1 MKTIKERAKEAVIDP
16 LDPDEMLPVRLGYLS
31 MLERRGFVAGAM
43 SERNELLRWRNP
55 KDSPERGKD
64 VLLKIQLVG
73 NDETM
78 YSVGYWYDSYFS
90 NTLGHHGVVI
100 GWRPIY
106 ETNRTMD
113 ILTPH
118 DGVTNDKIAKAQ
130 IEAVER
136 KQNEYKLIGQLGSGG
151 PGSYPL

>member
-16 LDPDEMLPVRLGYLS
+16 LDPDEMLPVRL
-31 MLERRGFVAGAM
+31 GFVAGAM

-106 ETNRTMD
+106 E
-113 ILTPH
+113 
-118 DGVTNDKIAKAQ
+118 
-130 IEAVER
+130 
-136 KQNEYKLIGQLGSGG
+136 NE
-151 PGSYPL
+151 

>member
-43 SERNELLRWRNP
+43 SERSELLRWRNP

-90 NTLGHHGVVI
+90 NTPGHHGVVI

-106 ETNRTMD
+106 E
-113 ILTPH
+113 
-118 DGVTNDKIAKAQ
+118 
-130 IEAVER
+130 
-136 KQNEYKLIGQLGSGG
+136 NE
-151 PGSYPL
+151 

>member
-1 MKTIKERAKEAVIDP
+1 
-16 LDPDEMLPVRLGYLS
+16 

-78 YSVGYWYDSYFS
+78 YSVGYC

-106 ETNRTMD
+106 E
-113 ILTPH
+113 
-118 DGVTNDKIAKAQ
+118 
-130 IEAVER
+130 
-136 KQNEYKLIGQLGSGG
+136 NE
-151 PGSYPL
+151 